1 MTATI
6 ASHMRA
12 LEDATTEHARKNL
25 TPEGASEVT
34 WNVFLDIST
43 DIL

>member
-1 MTATI
+1 MTATT
-6 ASHMRA
+6 ASHRRA
-12 LEDATTEHARKNL
+12 LEDAKTEQARKNL
-25 TPEGASEVT
+25 IPKGASEFT